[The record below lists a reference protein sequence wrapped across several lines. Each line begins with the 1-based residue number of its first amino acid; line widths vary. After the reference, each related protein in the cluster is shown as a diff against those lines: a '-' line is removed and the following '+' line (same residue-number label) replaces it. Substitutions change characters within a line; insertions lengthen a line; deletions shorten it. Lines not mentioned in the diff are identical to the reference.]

1 MEEKGSFDSIF
12 TSGSLQMLKVLLPCL
27 PADKRG
33 GFAIFI
39 RMQELL
45 FTMDQVRRFRGSIP
59 MESPPAGEALLD
71 ALLPY
76 CNSSQEEQLRQMKSM
91 LKQMEQIRETMEMA
105 QMMQELFPD
114 GMNPENMDF
123 SQMMDLFS
131 NGTDDF
137 MDDHK

>member
-1 MEEKGSFDSIF
+1 MDEKGSFDSIF

-45 FTMDQVRRFRGSIP
+45 FTMDQVRQFHGSIP
-59 MESPPAGEALLD
+59 MESSPSGDALFD

-91 LKQMEQIRETMEMA
+91 LKQMEQIKEAMEMA
-105 QMMQELFPD
+105 QMMQELFPE
-114 GMNPENMDF
+114 GMNMENMDF
-123 SQMMDLFS
+123 SQMMNLFS
-131 NGTDDF
+131 GRTEDDNR
-137 MDDHK
+137 